1 MTENQTLR
9 SAVLLS
15 ATVDVIMN
23 IQICCVPTVTV
34 EIHIYS
40 TQTQITVILGN
51 SSLNDF
57 LFFSFFFFDR
67 YFTKKNLGRQ
77 QFTKTRL
84 VDGKAKT
91 VSRATKIKQGH
102 T

>member
-1 MTENQTLR
+1 MTEIQTSR
-9 SAVLLS
+9 FAVLLS

-40 TQTQITVILGN
+40 TQTLITVILGN
-51 SSLNDF
+51 SALNDF
-57 LFFSFFFFDR
+57 LFFFFFFYR

>member
-1 MTENQTLR
+1 MTENETLR

-57 LFFSFFFFDR
+57 LFFLFFYR